1 MYLNHS
7 EHFLWWT
14 LIFSFFIRFYKDQM
28 NKELVIISNLQ
39 NKCKSLRL
47 YSRY

>member
-1 MYLNHS
+1 
-7 EHFLWWT
+7 
-14 LIFSFFIRFYKDQM
+14 M